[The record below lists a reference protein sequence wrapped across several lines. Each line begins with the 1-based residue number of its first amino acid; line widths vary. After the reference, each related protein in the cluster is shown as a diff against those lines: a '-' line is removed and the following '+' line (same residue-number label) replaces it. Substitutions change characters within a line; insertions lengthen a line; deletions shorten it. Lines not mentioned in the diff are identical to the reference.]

1 MKLSSPVAEEMTLL
15 SKLIK
20 HSQYIPVDVLKRLEQ
35 ARHHAGLAEEP
46 AQDEAAGDSR
56 KADPAGEAAEQTRR
70 QMLKDA
76 QEFAEGQVRSASQE
90 AENIIE
96 SARTEAEEWWRQQR
110 EQDELLT
117 EAVKAEGYQQGYQ
130 EGLAQ
135 AELEMSRR
143 MAEMMEEARSV
154 LQEAYRA
161 RDVIIQEAEPFLV
174 EMSCSIAEKIVD
186 KQLTVEP
193 QFAMDLI
200 RKNLARKREQGL
212 ISLCVSPA
220 QFAFVNAAREEL
232 SLTVDSQAELQIL
245 PDSTVKDQG
254 CVIRSSFGS
263 IDARVDTQLAEI
275 KKELLR
281 IALDSDEQR
290 NGDSDA

>member
-1 MKLSSPVAEEMTLL
+1 MSR
-15 SKLIK
+15 LIK
-20 HSQYIPVDVLKRLEQ
+20 HSQYVPVDVLKRLEQ
-35 ARHHAGLAEEP
+35 ARQHAGLTGEP
-46 AQDEAAGDSR
+46 PAADDEAAGEVHYQ
-56 KADPAGEAAEQTRR
+56 DPAREAAEQARK

-76 QEFAEGQVRSASQE
+76 QEFAEGQVRNAAQE
-90 AENIIE
+90 AENIVD
-96 SARTEAEEWWRQQR
+96 SAKTEAEEWWRQRR
-110 EQDELLT
+110 EQDEHLV
-117 EAVKAEGYQQGYQ
+117 EAVKSEAYQQGYQ

-135 AELEMSRR
+135 AEQEMAQKLDEL
-143 MAEMMEEARSV
+143 MDEARQV
-154 LQEAYRA
+154 LKEAYRA

-174 EMSCSIAEKIVD
+174 ELSCDIAEKIVD

-232 SLTVDSQAELQIL
+232 ALAVDSQAELQIL
-245 PDSTVKDQG
+245 PDGAVRDLG

-263 IDARVDTQLAEI
+263 IDARIDTQLAEI
-275 KKELLR
+275 KKELVR
-281 IALDSDEQR
+281 IALDTDEHR
-290 NGDSDA
+290 NGEEDA

>member
-1 MKLSSPVAEEMTLL
+1 MTLL

-20 HSQYIPVDVLKRLEQ
+20 HSQYVPVDVLKRLEQ
-35 ARHHAGLAEEP
+35 ARHHAGIAEEP
-46 AQDEAAGDSR
+46 SVEESSGEVHYE
-56 KADPAGEAAEQTRR
+56 DPAKEKAEQARK

-90 AENIIE
+90 AENIVE
-96 SARTEAEEWWRQQR
+96 SARTEAEEWWRLRR
-110 EQDELLT
+110 EQDEHLV
-117 EAVKAEGYQQGYQ
+117 EAVKSEGFQQGYQ
-130 EGLAQ
+130 EGLAH
-135 AELEMSRR
+135 AEEEMSKRL
-143 MAEMMEEARSV
+143 AEMMEEARTV

-174 EMSCSIAEKIVD
+174 ELSCGIAEKIVD

-193 QFAMDLI
+193 QFTMDLI

-232 SLTVDSQAELQIL
+232 SLAVDSQAELQIL
-245 PDSTVKDQG
+245 PDSTVKDLG

-281 IALDSDEQR
+281 IALDIGEHG
-290 NGDSDA
+290 NGEDDA

>member
-1 MKLSSPVAEEMTLL
+1 M

-46 AQDEAAGDSR
+46 AHDEAAGDVR
-56 KADPAGEAAEQTRR
+56 DQDPAGEAAEQTRR

-96 SARTEAEEWWRQQR
+96 SARTEAEEWWRQRR
-110 EQDELLT
+110 EQDELLID
-117 EAVKAEGYQQGYQ
+117 AVKAEGYQQGYQ

-135 AELEMSRR
+135 AEQEMSLRL
-143 MAEMMEEARSV
+143 AEMMEEARTV

-232 SLTVDSQAELQIL
+232 SLAVDSQAELQIL
-245 PDSTVKDQG
+245 PDSTVKNQG

-281 IALDSDEQR
+281 IALDSDEHR

>member
-1 MKLSSPVAEEMTLL
+1 MTSL

-20 HSQYIPVDVLKRLEQ
+20 HSQYVPVDVLKRLEQ
-35 ARHHAGLAEEP
+35 ARHYAGLTEEP
-46 AQDEAAGDSR
+46 VPEETVSETHYH
-56 KADPAGEAAEQTRR
+56 DPAREEAEVARK

-76 QEFAEGQVRSASQE
+76 QEFAEEQVRNASLE
-90 AENIIE
+90 AEQIVE
-96 SARTEAEEWWRQQR
+96 SSKAEAEEWWKERR
-110 EQDELLT
+110 EQDEHLV
-117 EAVKAEGYQQGYQ
+117 EAVKAEAYQQGYQ
-130 EGLAQ
+130 EGVSQ
-135 AELEMSRR
+135 AEQEMKLKI
-143 MAEMMEEARSV
+143 AAMMDEARAV
-154 LQEAYRA
+154 LTEAYKA

-174 EMSCSIAEKIVD
+174 ELSCDIAEKIVD

-232 SLTVDSQAELQIL
+232 SLAVDSQAELQIL

-263 IDARVDTQLAEI
+263 IDARIDTQLAEI
-275 KKELLR
+275 KKELVR
-281 IALDSDEQR
+281 IALDTDEQR
-290 NGDSDA
+290 NGEEDA

>member
-1 MKLSSPVAEEMTLL
+1 M

-46 AQDEAAGDSR
+46 AHDEAAGEVRDQ
-56 KADPAGEAAEQTRR
+56 DPAGEAAEQTRR

-96 SARTEAEEWWRQQR
+96 SARTEAEEWWRQRR
-110 EQDELLT
+110 EQDELLID
-117 EAVKAEGYQQGYQ
+117 AVKAEGYQQGYQ

-135 AELEMSRR
+135 AEQEMSLRL
-143 MAEMMEEARSV
+143 AEMMEEARTV

-232 SLTVDSQAELQIL
+232 SLAVDSQAELQIL